1 MSACTLPEKT
11 QAEVLDRPDYSS
23 LIRGAGR
30 EEAMRDLLT
39 SPAIETDDEWQV
51 RHHHSDVEETTHR
64 HFDAYIIWW
73 SGELRELQFTK
84 AGTHHLGFFD

>member
-39 SPAIETDDEWQV
+39 SPAIDPTWDFEAGINFQTGEVIELEWID
-51 RHHHSDVEETTHR
+51 RR
-64 HFDAYIIWW
+64 
-73 SGELRELQFTK
+73 TK
-84 AGTHHLGFFD
+84 AGCHHQFFND